1 MVEAKGFGNDDDF
14 DDDLETDD
22 VFVAT
27 RGRTARDRAWGV
39 IFGIGKRASRIIV
52 IENIYRFFVSLSL
65 LLSNSLCFSPAGFEI
80 G

>member
-39 IFGIGKRASRIIV
+39 IFGIGKRASRIII
-52 IENIYRFFVSLSL
+52 IENISFVFLSLSSFVQFSF
-65 LLSNSLCFSPAGFEI
+65 LSRGL
-80 G
+80 

>member
-14 DDDLETDD
+14 DDDLGYDD

-39 IFGIGKRASRIIV
+39 IFGIGKRASRIII
-52 IENIYRFFVSLSL
+52 IENIYRFFFVSLFFCPI
-65 LLSNSLCFSPAGFEI
+65 LSFLSRGL
-80 G
+80 

>member
-39 IFGIGKRASRIIV
+39 IFGIGKRARLES
-52 IENIYRFFVSLSL
+52 SS
-65 LLSNSLCFSPAGFEI
+65 SKT
-80 G
+80 

>member
-1 MVEAKGFGNDDDF
+1 MVEAKGGNDDDF
-14 DDDLETDD
+14 KDDLANDD

-39 IFGIGKRASRIIV
+39 IFGIGKRASRIV
-52 IENIYRFFVSLSL
+52 IENVYRFFVSL
-65 LLSNSLCFSPAGFEI
+65 LLSNSRVSPAGFEMI

>member
-39 IFGIGKRASRIIV
+39 IFGIGKRASRIV
-52 IENIYRFFVSLSL
+52 IENVYRFFVSLFFCPILVSL
-65 LLSNSLCFSPAGFEI
+65 PRALR
-80 G
+80 